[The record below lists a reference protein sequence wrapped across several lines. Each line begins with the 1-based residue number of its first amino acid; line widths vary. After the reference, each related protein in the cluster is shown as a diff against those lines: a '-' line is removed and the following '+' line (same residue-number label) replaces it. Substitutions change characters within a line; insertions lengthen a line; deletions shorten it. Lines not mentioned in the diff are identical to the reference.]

1 MDTRVSLKTLGI
13 GMGILVVS
21 LYFLHFAH
29 ENFATLEPGAN
40 SEMLLRHIVK
50 TLEAIKKE
58 ANTTYLIPED
68 KVSLMKTQRALY
80 EEASVLYE
88 WYRTQTVAQKVN
100 NAEVIETP
108 QVRRIIDETN
118 QAIQA
123 YQLKV
128 LPIVIDKPVDIP
140 IYVR

>member
-1 MDTRVSLKTLGI
+1 MDARVSVKTLGI
-13 GMGILVVS
+13 GMGILLVS
-21 LYFLHFAH
+21 LYFLHFVH
-29 ENFATLEPGAN
+29 ENFETFDAGSN
-40 SEMLLRHIVK
+40 SEVLLKHIVK
-50 TLEAIKKE
+50 TLAAIKKE
-58 ANTTYLIPED
+58 ATTTYLIPQD
-68 KVSLMKTQRALY
+68 KQTLLQTQRRLY
-80 EEASVLYE
+80 EEAGAIYE
-88 WYRTQTVAQKVN
+88 WYRNQTIAQKVN

-128 LPIVIDKPVDIP
+128 LPIVIEKPVDIP